1 MRTLALG
8 VTGRLSQ
15 STQIEEAYAEIQAC
29 GRMHLIPGLMSL
41 DDTTHGQVAETIGD
55 DLIYCANETSQ
66 AAAAGLVSQADEE
79 IDPEKW

>member
-1 MRTLALG
+1 MRQMSLDSG
-8 VTGRLSQ
+8 VD
-15 STQIEEAYAEIQAC
+15 E
-29 GRMHLIPGLMSL
+29 L